1 MTVVYA
7 GVGCRKNCPADEI
20 VTLVERALEML
31 GTQELAALATSE
43 GKRGEPALA
52 TAAAKLRM
60 PLQFFGNAALD
71 RLRDRVTAPS
81 ARVRAATG
89 LTSVAEAA
97 ALAAAGP
104 GAILTLP
111 RIQSA
116 RATCALARRPA

>member
-1 MTVVYA
+1 MTALYA

-43 GKRGEPALA
+43 GKRGEPVLA
-52 TAAAKLRM
+52 AAAKLRM
-60 PLQFFGNAALD
+60 PLHFFGNAALD

-104 GAILTLP
+104 GAILALP